1 MAENTTN
8 GLAPAIEFYKW
19 AIAQKGHGVNTPLP
33 RQLKQIIRL
42 FFRKEGIDAIAQV
55 ERDVLNAKGV
65 TPALVQRKQEA
76 PKKGSSDQRL
86 ERIALRES
94 GQVEGA
100 NTKARIKRM
109 QRLAHKGVLGTPTF
123 ETVSEESENVAE
135 VNEPVKRKPREPKAE
150 TVETVE
156 SVQPLNTTEIQQIG
170 TMGSKEIVDAFGA
183 DRILA
188 TLEAFKDPDISLS
201 GSPKQLANRLK
212 FRIYPQA

>member
-65 TPALVQRKQEA
+65 TPALVQRKQE

-100 NTKARIKRM
+100 QTKARIKRM
-109 QRLAHKGVLGTPTF
+109 QRLAHKGVLGTQTL

-150 TVETVE
+150 KAE

-170 TMGSKEIVDAFGA
+170 AMGSKEIVDAFGA

-188 TLEAFKDPDISLS
+188 TLEAFKDPDLSLS

>member
-8 GLAPAIEFYKW
+8 GLIPAIEFYKW

-55 ERDVLNAKGV
+55 EREVLNAKGV

-100 NTKARIKRM
+100 QTKARIKRM
-109 QRLAHKGVLGTPTF
+109 QRLAHKGVLGTPTL

-135 VNEPVKRKPREPKAE
+135 VKAARKPREPKAE
-150 TVETVE
+150 KVEMAE
-156 SVQPLNTTEIQQIG
+156 SVQPLNTTEIQKIG

-188 TLEAFKDPDISLS
+188 TLEAFKDPDLSLS

-212 FRIYPQA
+212 FRIYPQV

>member
-55 ERDVLNAKGV
+55 EREVLNAKGV
-65 TPALVQRKQEA
+65 TPALVQRKQES

-100 NTKARIKRM
+100 QTKARIKRM
-109 QRLAHKGVLGTPTF
+109 QRLAHKGVLGTPTL
-123 ETVSEESENVAE
+123 ETVSVESESVAE

-150 TVETVE
+150 TAE

-188 TLEAFKDPDISLS
+188 TLEAFKDPDLSLS

>member
-8 GLAPAIEFYKW
+8 GLTPAIDFYKW

-33 RQLKQIIRL
+33 RQLKQIIRM
-42 FFRKEGIDAIAQV
+42 FFRKEGIEAIAQV
-55 ERDVLNAKGV
+55 EREVLNAKGV
-65 TPALVQRKQEA
+65 TPALVQRKQET

-100 NTKARIKRM
+100 QTKARIKRM
-109 QRLAHKGVLGTPTF
+109 QRLAHKGVLGTPTL
-123 ETVSEESENVAE
+123 ETASVESESVAE
-135 VNEPVKRKPREPKAE
+135 ANEPVKRKPREPKAE
-150 TVETVE
+150 KVE

-170 TMGSKEIVDAFGA
+170 AMGSKEIVDAFGA

-188 TLEAFKDPDISLS
+188 TLEAFKDPDLSIS